1 MVRNE
6 RGDGVSLLRRMTQGS
21 LQLVFLD
28 PPYESNLFES
38 ALKAAAQ
45 AISANGFVYLEAPK
59 PWLDEALADLGLKV
73 HRFGKAGA
81 VHFHLL
87 VSLPRTEGA

>member
-1 MVRNE
+1 M
-6 RGDGVSLLRRMTQGS
+6 
-21 LQLVFLD
+21 
-28 PPYESNLFES
+28 
-38 ALKAAAQ
+38 KAAAL

-59 PWLDEALADLGLKV
+59 PWVDEALTDLGLKV

-87 VSLPRTEGA
+87 VPLLRTEEA